1 MANHQLKDLHL
12 YTMQSVLPL
21 GIGIFN
27 TIKSGGFNKVI
38 NVCRSEDPFSAF
50 QVDGE
55 MSAKMVRDKIDQLIP
70 GLGNPVVSVNVT
82 VEQKDEDFEISDDD
96 SLVATLNRIEVQ
108 LNGLRQYFKNDSKTL
123 DG

>member
-1 MANHQLKDLHL
+1 MAKHQLKDLHL
-12 YTMQSVLPL
+12 YTMQSVLPA

-27 TIKSGGFNKVI
+27 TIKSGGFSKVI
-38 NVCRSEDPFSAF
+38 NICRSEDPFSTF

-55 MSAKMVRDKIDQLIP
+55 MSAKMVRDKIDQLLP

-82 VEQKDEDFEISDDD
+82 VAQKDEDFEISEDD
-96 SLVATLNRIEVQ
+96 SLLSTLNRIEVQ
-108 LNGLRQYFKNDSKTL
+108 LNVMRQYFNHDSKRL